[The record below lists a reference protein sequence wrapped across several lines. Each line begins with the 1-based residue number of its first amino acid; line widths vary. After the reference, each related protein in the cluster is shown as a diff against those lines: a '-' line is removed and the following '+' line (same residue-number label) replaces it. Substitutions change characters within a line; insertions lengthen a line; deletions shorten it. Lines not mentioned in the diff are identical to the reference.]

1 MRRINWHETV
11 LYGIFVRQIL
21 ANYAVVLDGV
31 TQIVPV
37 DSRANRLVIMNNSS
51 SPIYLGADSN
61 VNEANGFPILP
72 NDVVMFSF
80 IPGVSNLVLYLYG
93 RGQEIRVLELW

>member
-1 MRRINWHETV
+1 MM
-11 LYGIFVRQIL
+11 YGIFVRQIL
-21 ANYAVVLDGV
+21 ANYAIVLNGV
-31 TQIVPV
+31 SQIVPV

-80 IPGVSNLVLYLYG
+80 IPGISSLILYLYG
-93 RGQEIRVLELW
+93 QGQEIRVLEVY